1 MTANK
6 SYILSDLAKVDAYRL
21 GESDYEEIPEA
32 TATDFARA
40 TVNEGG
46 QPMRGRP
53 TLGDK
58 AKRQVTLRVD
68 SAVLAHFRA
77 TGAGW
82 QSRMNEWLAAR
93 QEVAGVI
100 ASYEYTANEMRQLLA
115 QLKDSNGSAPAL
127 KPGQMKSIENVEMQI
142 AVTEK
147 AAANVRKML
156 RDQALHT
163 PGS

>member
-1 MTANK
+1 
-6 SYILSDLAKVDAYRL
+6 
-21 GESDYEEIPEA
+21 
-32 TATDFARA
+32 
-40 TVNEGG
+40 
-46 QPMRGRP
+46 
-53 TLGDK
+53 
-58 AKRQVTLRVD
+58 
-68 SAVLAHFRA
+68 
-77 TGAGW
+77 
-82 QSRMNEWLAAR
+82 MNEWLAAR

-100 ASYEYTANEMRQLLA
+100 ANYEYTANEMRQLLA

-163 PGS
+163 PRVLAF